1 MGLNQET
8 DTGTMRAYVKT
19 LPEAG
24 RGTGL
29 REDPPGL
36 SIDGLCWTSLPFQI
50 HSLSVPRPHRRVE
63 EEERVMSGSLL
74 RVHGSGQIT
83 ALWLLARESALS
95 WVVSL
100 HPDLAVVVSPFVRP
114 ASSSP
119 FLKYRLLSS

>member
-8 DTGTMRAYVKT
+8 DTGTVRADVKT

-24 RGTGL
+24 QGTGL
-29 REDPPGL
+29 WEDPPGL
-36 SIDGLCWTSLPFQI
+36 SIDGLCWTSPPFQI
-50 HSLSVPRPHRRVE
+50 HSLPVPHPHRRVE
-63 EEERVMSGSLL
+63 EEERVTSGSLF
-74 RVHGSGQIT
+74 RVHGSGRIT
-83 ALWLLARESALS
+83 ALWLLAQESALS

-119 FLKYRLLSS
+119 FFKYRLLSS